1 MRQFRPTV
9 LQRFRPDPDR
19 GVKTDERYRIEQAK
33 WDSLAERA
41 LANDDALYVSG
52 TFHEAARRDPLLV
65 GVAEFLGDLSG
76 LRVLEYGCGLGKIS
90 VRLAR
95 SGAEVSAFDLSPKS
109 VEVARRPAEVNG
121 VAERIDF
128 RVAAGEDL
136 PYADESFEAVFGK
149 AVLHHL
155 DVDVARPE
163 LYRVMKAGSRA
174 AFSEPM
180 GMNPIV
186 NVVRDHLPYPKKT
199 PRGADRPLTYAD
211 IDAWGRPFSSF
222 EFREVQLISMLE
234 RGLGFGK
241 SLPRL
246 RALDDRVLARWP
258 AARRYCRYVVMK
270 MAK

>member
-1 MRQFRPTV
+1 M
-9 LQRFRPDPDR
+9 
-19 GVKTDERYRIEQAK
+19 KIDERYRIEQAK

-41 LANDDALYVSG
+41 PAKDDALYVAG

-76 LRVLEYGCGLGKIS
+76 LRVLEYGCGLGKTS

-109 VEVARRPAEVNG
+109 VEVARRRAEVND
-121 VAERIDF
+121 VAEQIDF

-136 PYADESFEAVFGK
+136 PYADASFDAVFGK

-155 DVDVARPE
+155 DVEVAAPE
-163 LYRVMKAGSRA
+163 LHRVMRPGSRA

-180 GMNPIV
+180 GMNPIL
-186 NVVRDHLPYPKKT
+186 NLVRDHVPYPKKT

-211 IDAWGRPFSSF
+211 INAWGQSFSSC
-222 EFREVQLISMLE
+222 EFREVQLFSMLE
-234 RGLGFGK
+234 RALGFGK

-258 AARRYCRYVVMK
+258 AARPFCRYVVMK

>member
-1 MRQFRPTV
+1 MESNET
-9 LQRFRPDPDR
+9 
-19 GVKTDERYRIEQAK
+19 YRIERTK

-41 LANDDALYVSG
+41 LGNDDALSVAG
-52 TFHEAARRDPLLV
+52 TFDEAARRDPLLV
-65 GVAEFLGDLSG
+65 GVAEFLGTLSG
-76 LRVLEYGCGLGKIS
+76 LRVLEYGCGLGKTS

-109 VEVARRPAEVNG
+109 IEVARRRAEVNG
-121 VAERIDF
+121 VAGLIDF

-136 PYADESFEAVFGK
+136 PYADESFDAVFGK

-155 DVDVARPE
+155 DVAVAGPE
-163 LYRVMKAGSRA
+163 LHRVMKPGSRA

-180 GMNPIV
+180 GMNPIL
-186 NVVRDHLPYPKKT
+186 NVSRDHLPYPKKT

-211 IDAWGRPFSSF
+211 INAWGEPFSIF
-222 EFREVQLISMLE
+222 EFREVQLLSMLE

-246 RALDDRVLARWP
+246 RALDDRLLARWP
-258 AARRYCRYVVMK
+258 PLRRFCRYVVMK
-270 MAK
+270 MTK